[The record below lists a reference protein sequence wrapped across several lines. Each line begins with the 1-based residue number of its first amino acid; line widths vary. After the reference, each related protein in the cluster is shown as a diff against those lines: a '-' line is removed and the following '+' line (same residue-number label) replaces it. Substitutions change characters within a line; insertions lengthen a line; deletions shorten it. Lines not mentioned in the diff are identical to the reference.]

1 MSFQITYDTK
11 GEPLGIFIPI
21 EEWQR
26 ITKKHKDLVKLE
38 KNVYAEPTKED
49 IIRGIQ
55 KGMKEAQLYL
65 KGKLKLKTA
74 NQLLKEL
81 RQAK

>member
-1 MSFQITYDTK
+1 M
-11 GEPLGIFIPI
+11 
-21 EEWQR
+21 
-26 ITKKHKDLVKLE
+26 KLE
-38 KNVYAEPTKED
+38 KNIYAEPTRED

-74 NQLLKEL
+74 NQLLKDL